1 MIARSVGLGPMF
13 GWIPATFR
21 LVSRN
26 FGAMVVAS
34 LLSLLLVA
42 LLALPMLLAVFNS
55 LSGLGSPGVPVAPP
69 DLTLFW
75 VMYGVTVVLGLLAGP
90 PLLAGWFR
98 LCEAADRGVQPSGS
112 TVLSAYRDVGAWVRL
127 VLFALLGALL
137 YLAFFG
143 LMFLLFRGVF
153 TEIATMQ
160 ATQLAGGTPPPP
172 SPAMLGKILLMYV
185 VMMPVLFVL
194 QFVYMVG
201 IAEVSLRPTG
211 PVQAFLGAMQA
222 VLRNAFK
229 LLLLMICLGMVAGFV
244 GAIVVF
250 VLALLAA
257 VLALLSPVL
266 MGLAIGL
273 VYIALLLV
281 VYPLMFAGN
290 YYAWKDLLGEGTAE
304 SASPGS
310 VAA

>member
-1 MIARSVGLGPMF
+1 MNARSVGLGPMF

-34 LLSLLLVA
+34 LLTFLLGA
-42 LLALPMLLAVFNS
+42 LMALPMLLAVFKS
-55 LSGLGSPGVPVAPP
+55 LSGLGSPGVPVTPP

-75 VMYGVTVVLGLLAGP
+75 VMYGVTILVALLLGP

-98 LCEAADRGVQPSGS
+98 LCEAADRGVRPSGS
-112 TVLSAYRDVGAWVRL
+112 TVLSPYRDGGTWVRL
-127 VLFALLGALL
+127 VLLALLATLL
-137 YLAFFG
+137 YVLFFA

-153 TEIATMQ
+153 TELATMQ
-160 ATQLAGGTPPPP
+160 AAQLAGGTPPPP

-185 VMMPVLFVL
+185 VMMPLLFLL

-201 IAEVSLRPTG
+201 LAEVSLRPTG
-211 PVQAFLGAMQA
+211 PVQAFLGAAQA

-229 LLLLMICLGMVAGFV
+229 LLLLMICVGMVAGV
-244 GAIVVF
+244 IGAIVAV
-250 VLALLAA
+250 VLAVLAA

-266 MGLAIGL
+266 MGVAIAVIYLA
-273 VYIALLLV
+273 VLLV
-281 VYPLMFAGN
+281 AYPLMFAGN
-290 YYAWKDLLGEGTAE
+290 FYAWKDLLGEGIPP
-304 SASPGS
+304 SAAPGS

>member
-26 FGAMVVAS
+26 FGAMVVAT
-34 LLSLLLVA
+34 LLTLLLGLLVA
-42 LLALPMLLAVFNS
+42 LPMAFVMFKS
-55 LSGLGSPGVPVAPP
+55 LSGLGAPGVPVAPT

-75 VMYGVTVVLGLLAGP
+75 VMYGVTVLVGLLLAP

-98 LCEAADRGVQPSGS
+98 LCDAADRGVRPAGS
-112 TVLSAYRDVGAWVRL
+112 TVLSPYRDGGTWVRL
-127 VLFALLGALL
+127 VGFALLGALL
-137 YLAFFG
+137 YLAFFA

-153 TEIATMQ
+153 TEIAAMQ
-160 ATQLAGGTPPPP
+160 AAQLAGAAPPPP
-172 SPAMLGKILLMYV
+172 SPAMLGKIFLMYV
-185 VMMPVLFVL
+185 VMMPLLFLL

-201 IAEVSLRPTG
+201 LAEVSLRPTG
-211 PVQAFLGAMQA
+211 PVQALLGALQA

-244 GAIVVF
+244 GAIVAIVF
-250 VLALLAA
+250 AVLAA
-257 VLALLSPVL
+257 VLAMLSPVL
-266 MGLAIGL
+266 MAVVVGV

-281 VYPLMFAGN
+281 IYPLMFAGN
-290 YYAWKDLLGEGTAE
+290 YYAWKDLLGEGVAPP
-304 SASPGS
+304 AAPGS